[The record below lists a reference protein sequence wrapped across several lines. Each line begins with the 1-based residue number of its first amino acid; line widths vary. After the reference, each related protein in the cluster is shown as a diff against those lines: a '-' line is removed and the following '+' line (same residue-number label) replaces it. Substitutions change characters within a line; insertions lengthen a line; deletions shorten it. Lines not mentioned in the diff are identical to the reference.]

1 MASMRD
7 IKRRIKSVNSTQ
19 QITKAMNLVA
29 SSKLTRA
36 KNRLMDTRPFFQET
50 RKVIA
55 GVVNGSKG
63 ISHPFLEQRE
73 VKKKAIILITG
84 DRGLCGGYNANV
96 SKAAMSHAEDVNN
109 VSAITVGSKGREFFK
124 RRGIKIIE
132 SFTGISEKPG
142 YSDALK
148 IGQLALDLFTK
159 GEADE
164 IYLAYTEFITTLYS
178 EPKVIKVL
186 PVDVNEFTN
195 NDGDS
200 SGQSLTI
207 YEPDEEAVLEYV
219 IPKYINT
226 VIFGAMVESAVCEL
240 GARMTAM
247 DSATEN
253 ASEMIDSLNLLYN
266 RARQGQITQEI
277 TEIVGGSGI
286 YD

>member
-7 IKRRIKSVNSTQ
+7 IKRRIRSVNSTQ

-29 SSKLTRA
+29 SSKLTKA
-36 KNRLMDTRPFFQET
+36 KNRLMDTRPFFKET

-55 GVVNGSKG
+55 GVVGGSKG
-63 ISHPFLEQRE
+63 ISHPFLEKRD
-73 VKKKAIILITG
+73 VKRKAVILITG
-84 DRGLCGGYNANV
+84 DRGLCGGYNMNV
-96 SKAAMSHAEDVNN
+96 SKAAMSCIDDIDK

-124 RRGIKIIE
+124 RRGVNIIK
-132 SFTGISEKPG
+132 SYTGVSENPT

-159 GEADE
+159 EEADE
-164 IYLAYTEFITTLYS
+164 VYLAYTEFISTISS
-178 EPKVIKVL
+178 EPKLIKVL
-186 PVDVNEFTN
+186 PVDVNEFE
-195 NDGDS
+195 NDADS
-200 SGQSLTI
+200 NQALTI
-207 YEPDEEAVLEYV
+207 YEPSEEAVLEYV
-219 IPKYINT
+219 IPKYVNT

-253 ASEMIDSLNLLYN
+253 ASDMIDSLNLLYN
-266 RARQGQITQEI
+266 RARQGAITQEI

>member
-124 RRGIKIIE
+124 RRDIKIIE

>member
-219 IPKYINT
+219 IPKYVNT

>member
-73 VKKKAIILITG
+73 VKKKAIILING

>member
-29 SSKLTRA
+29 SSKLTKA

-73 VKKKAIILITG
+73 VKKKAVILITG

-96 SKAAMSHAEDVNN
+96 SKAAMECVDDINN
-109 VSAITVGSKGREFFK
+109 VSAVTVGSKGREFFK
-124 RRGIKIIE
+124 RRGVNILE
-132 SFTGISEKPG
+132 SYTGISENPS

-164 IYLAYTEFITTLYS
+164 VYLAYTEFISTLSS
-178 EPKVIKVL
+178 EPKLIKVL
-186 PVDVNEFTN
+186 PVDVNEFTDDN
-195 NDGDS
+195 TDS
-200 SGQSLTI
+200 EQALTI

-219 IPKYINT
+219 IPKYVNT

-253 ASEMIDSLNLLYN
+253 ASEMIDTLNLLYN
-266 RARQGQITQEI
+266 RARQGAITQEI

>member
-29 SSKLTRA
+29 SSKLTKA
-36 KNRLMDTRPFFQET
+36 KNRLMDTRPFFGET

-55 GVVNGSKG
+55 GIVGGSKG
-63 ISHPFLEQRE
+63 VSHPFLQKRE
-73 VKKKAIILITG
+73 VRKKAVILITG
-84 DRGLCGGYNANV
+84 DRGLCGGYNTNV
-96 SKAAMSHAEDVNN
+96 SKAAMACIDNVNN
-109 VSAITVGSKGREFFK
+109 VSAVTVGSKGREFLK
-124 RRGIKIIE
+124 RRGVNIIKAY
-132 SFTGISEKPG
+132 TGISENPD
-142 YSDALK
+142 YSDALS
-148 IGQLALDLFTK
+148 IGRLALDLFTK
-159 GEADE
+159 EEADE
-164 IYLAYTEFITTLYS
+164 VYLAYTEFISTLSS
-178 EPKVIKVL
+178 EPKLIKIL
-186 PVDVNEFTN
+186 PVDPGEF
-195 NDGDS
+195 DEEV
-200 SGQSLTI
+200 SGQALTI
-207 YEPDEEAVLEYV
+207 YEPSEEAVLDYV
-219 IPKYINT
+219 IPKYVNT

-266 RARQGQITQEI
+266 RARQSAITQEI

>member
-55 GVVNGSKG
+55 GIVNGSKG
-63 ISHPFLEQRE
+63 ISHPYLEKRK
-73 VKKKAIILITG
+73 VNKKAVILITG

-96 SKAAMSHAEDVNN
+96 SKAAFSCIDNKEN
-109 VSAITVGSKGREFFK
+109 VSAITIGSKGREFFK
-124 RRGIKIIE
+124 RRGVNIIQ
-132 SFTGISEKPG
+132 SYTGISENPD

-148 IGQLALDLFTK
+148 IGRLALDLFIK
-159 GEADE
+159 EEADE
-164 IYLAYTEFITTLYS
+164 VYLAYTEFISTLSS
-178 EPKVIKVL
+178 EPKLIKVL
-186 PVDVNEFTN
+186 PVDVSEFGNE
-195 NDGDS
+195 DADD
-200 SGQSLTI
+200 QALTI

-219 IPKYINT
+219 IPKYVNT

-266 RARQGQITQEI
+266 RARQGAITQEI

>member
-63 ISHPFLEQRE
+63 ISHPFLEQRA
-73 VKKKAIILITG
+73 VKKKAVILITG

-96 SKAAMSHAEDVNN
+96 SKAAMGCIDDVNN

-124 RRGIKIIE
+124 RRGVNIIE
-132 SFTGISEKPG
+132 AFTGISEKPD

-178 EPKVIKVL
+178 EPKLIKVL
-186 PVDVNEFTN
+186 PVDVNEFT
-195 NDGDS
+195 DDDS

-219 IPKYINT
+219 IPKYVNT

-253 ASEMIDSLNLLYN
+253 ASEMIASLNLLYN

>member
-164 IYLAYTEFITTLYS
+164 IYLAYTELITTLYS

>member
-7 IKRRIKSVNSTQ
+7 IKRRIKSVDSTQ

-36 KNRLMDTRPFFQET
+36 KNRLMDTRPFFKET

-55 GVVNGSKG
+55 GVVGGSKG
-63 ISHPFLEQRE
+63 ISHPYLQKRE
-73 VKKKAIILITG
+73 VRKKAVILITG

-96 SKAAMSHAEDVNN
+96 SKAALSCVDDKNN

-124 RRGIKIIE
+124 RRGINIIE
-132 SFTGISEKPG
+132 SYTGISENPD

-159 GEADE
+159 EDADE
-164 IYLAYTEFITTLYS
+164 VYLAYTEFISTLSS
-178 EPKVIKVL
+178 EPKLIKIL
-186 PVDVNEFTN
+186 PVDVNEFN
-195 NDGDS
+195 NDDDIS
-200 SGQSLTI
+200 EQALTI

-219 IPKYINT
+219 IPKYVNT

-266 RARQGQITQEI
+266 RARQGAITQEI

>member
-124 RRGIKIIE
+124 RRPIKIIN
-132 SFTGISEKPG
+132 SLTGITEKPG

>member
-36 KNRLMDTRPFFQET
+36 RNRLMDTRPFFRET

-55 GVVNGSKG
+55 GIVNGSKG
-63 ISHPFLEQRE
+63 ISHPFLEQRD
-73 VKKKAIILITG
+73 VRKKAVILITG
-84 DRGLCGGYNANV
+84 DRGLCGGYNINV
-96 SKAAMSHAEDVNN
+96 SKAAMTCVDNKEN
-109 VSAITVGSKGREFFK
+109 VSAITIGSKGREFFK
-124 RRGIKIIE
+124 RRGVDIVK
-132 SFTGISEKPG
+132 SYTGISENPQ
-142 YSDALK
+142 YTHASE
-148 IGQLALDLFTK
+148 IGSMALDLFTS
-159 GEADE
+159 GQADE
-164 IYLAYTEFITTLYS
+164 VYLAYTEFISTIAS
-178 EPKVIKVL
+178 EPKLIKIL
-186 PVDVNEFTN
+186 PVDADEFKN
-195 NDGDS
+195 DS
-200 SGQSLTI
+200 SDNAALTI
-207 YEPDEEAVLEYV
+207 YEPGEEEVLEYV
-219 IPKYINT
+219 IPKYVNT

-253 ASEMIDSLNLLYN
+253 AAEMIDTLNLLYN
-266 RARQGQITQEI
+266 RARQGAITQEI

>member
-1 MASMRD
+1 MLFRS
-7 IKRRIKSVNSTQ
+7 
-19 QITKAMNLVA
+19 
-29 SSKLTRA
+29 
-36 KNRLMDTRPFFQET
+36 
-50 RKVIA
+50 
-55 GVVNGSKG
+55 
-63 ISHPFLEQRE
+63 
-73 VKKKAIILITG
+73 
-84 DRGLCGGYNANV
+84 
-96 SKAAMSHAEDVNN
+96 
-109 VSAITVGSKGREFFK
+109 EFFK

>member
-148 IGQLALDLFTK
+148 IGQLALDIFTK

>member
-7 IKRRIKSVNSTQ
+7 IKRRIRSVNSTQ

-29 SSKLTRA
+29 SSKLTKA
-36 KNRLMDTRPFFQET
+36 KNRLMDTRPFFKET

-55 GVVNGSKG
+55 GVVGGSKG
-63 ISHPFLEQRE
+63 ISHPFLETRE
-73 VKKKAIILITG
+73 VKKKAVILITG
-84 DRGLCGGYNANV
+84 DRGLCGGYNMNV
-96 SKAAMSHAEDVNN
+96 SKAAMACVDDVKN

-124 RRGIKIIE
+124 RRGVNIIK
-132 SFTGISEKPG
+132 SYTGISENPT
-142 YSDALK
+142 YTDALK

-159 GEADE
+159 EEADE
-164 IYLAYTEFITTLYS
+164 VYLAYTEFISTITS
-178 EPKVIKVL
+178 EPKLIKVL

-195 NDGDS
+195 DADS
-200 SGQSLTI
+200 NQALTI
-207 YEPDEEAVLEYV
+207 YEPSEEAVLEYV
-219 IPKYINT
+219 IPKYVNT

-266 RARQGQITQEI
+266 RARQGAITQEI